1 MESKFAEFTRW
12 EDEPICIKKEDISA
26 FYPDPSSYRKKEV
39 PTIITTGTN
48 TYIVNES
55 YEVVK
60 KRILGLE
67 QKDRVYQIPFKEPD
81 KEWIEKSLEEWRRKY
96 YDVMPLRANTFAEV
110 GYQQPADTS
119 SLEKMLE
126 EWNKIGCTTFS
137 SLGMT
142 DDEWHKAVAGLSE

>member
-1 MESKFAEFTRW
+1 MSNDAFVEFTRW

-48 TYIVNES
+48 TYTVNES

-67 QKDRVYQIPFKEPD
+67 KKDNFY
-81 KEWIEKSLEEWRRKY
+81 
-96 YDVMPLRANTFAEV
+96 
-110 GYQQPADTS
+110 
-119 SLEKMLE
+119 
-126 EWNKIGCTTFS
+126 
-137 SLGMT
+137 
-142 DDEWHKAVAGLSE
+142 

>member
-1 MESKFAEFTRW
+1 MSNDAFVEFTRW

-48 TYIVNES
+48 TYTVNES

-67 QKDRVYQIPFKEPD
+67 KKDNVYWTAFTSMD

-96 YDVMPLRANTFAEV
+96 YDTMPLSIDTFADV
-110 GYQQPADTS
+110 KYQKQADT
-119 SLEKMLE
+119 
-126 EWNKIGCTTFS
+126 S

-142 DDEWHKAVAGLSE
+142 DDEWHSAIAGLSE

>member
-12 EDEPICIKKEDISA
+12 EDEPICIKKENISA

-48 TYIVNES
+48 TYTVNES

-67 QKDRVYQIPFKEPD
+67 QNEKAYQIPFTAMD
-81 KEWIEKSLEEWRRKY
+81 KEWIEKSLEDWCKKY
-96 YDVMPLRANTFAEV
+96 GNVMPLSASSFTEV
-110 GYQQPADTS
+110 GYKQPA
-119 SLEKMLE
+119 E
-126 EWNKIGCTTFS
+126 I
-137 SLGMT
+137 
-142 DDEWHKAVAGLSE
+142 